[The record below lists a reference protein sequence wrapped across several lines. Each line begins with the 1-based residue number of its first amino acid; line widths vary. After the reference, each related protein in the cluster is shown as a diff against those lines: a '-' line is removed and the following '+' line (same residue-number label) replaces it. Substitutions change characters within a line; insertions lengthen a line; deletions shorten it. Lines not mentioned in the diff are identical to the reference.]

1 MSDLGNPDV
10 PRSWAD
16 ASEDLYSPVS
26 VSLSLS
32 GEAGLSTNEDTH
44 MEVNPSSALP
54 SASSCDPG
62 VVLSH
67 PSAFD
72 SSPSYLGSSP
82 MNVSYAAAVTRDR
95 PSLNGGSTAARP
107 FVTRSFLSRFEKD
120 HFHPH
125 NATPDR
131 PCTAFFTLEDTTVTA
146 KQIFD
151 SLIRDGIPASAVRCL
166 PMAQFTFPSPTL
178 IFATFL

>member
-26 VSLSLS
+26 ASLSLS
-32 GEAGLSTNEDTH
+32 GEAGLSTNEDAH

-72 SSPSYLGSSP
+72 SSPSHLGSSP
-82 MNVSYAAAVTRDR
+82 MNVSYAAAVT
-95 PSLNGGSTAARP
+95 
-107 FVTRSFLSRFEKD
+107 
-120 HFHPH
+120 
-125 NATPDR
+125 
-131 PCTAFFTLEDTTVTA
+131 
-146 KQIFD
+146 
-151 SLIRDGIPASAVRCL
+151 
-166 PMAQFTFPSPTL
+166 
-178 IFATFL
+178 